1 MGDSCGSVVGAV
13 GWGVDDE
20 SCKERMFVGECA
32 CLEVAE
38 WQDGWMLDNG
48 DPGMDLISVDIK
60 AQMEG
65 SRKCTELE

>member
-38 WQDGWMLDNG
+38 WQDGWMLGNG
-48 DPGMDLISVDIK
+48 GTRGWI
-60 AQMEG
+60 
-65 SRKCTELE
+65 